1 MTTTNMPHKLRKGQ
15 LLVKNLN
22 ANWLIET
29 GENPDDYN
37 IVVRILS
44 MTDEEFDSYLNDK
57 PYVQRQLWSEDTETK
72 ELERQEKFPKTKNIY
87 TKRND

>member
-1 MTTTNMPHKLRKGQ
+1 MVYKLRKGQ
-15 LLVKNLN
+15 LLIKNLN

-29 GENPDDYN
+29 GENPNDYN

-44 MTDEEFDSYLNDK
+44 MTDEEFDSYMNDK
-57 PYVQRQLWSEDTETK
+57 PYVQRQLWSDETEQK
-72 ELERQEKFPKTKNIY
+72 ESERQEKHPKTKNLY